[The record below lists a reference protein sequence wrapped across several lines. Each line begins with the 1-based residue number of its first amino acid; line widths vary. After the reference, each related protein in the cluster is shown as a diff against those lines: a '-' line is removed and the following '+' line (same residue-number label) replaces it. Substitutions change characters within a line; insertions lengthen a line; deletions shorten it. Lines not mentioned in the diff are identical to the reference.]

1 MKNVDR
7 IEASVKQA
15 LESESPNSREV
26 SQEISKWN
34 EKLRQFENSLLG
46 MLRGN
51 ARSFKSS
58 RQNLVW
64 NVKPSWE
71 ELSELDRRSSLYQKD
86 SNENHALIHLISQRQ
101 IPAVVSSLEG
111 RARIEERRKDT
122 DSPFVKDLGQ
132 FARGLR
138 RMGDALHIEIEA
150 NQNPKQGRANFRR

>member
-1 MKNVDR
+1 M
-7 IEASVKQA
+7 STG
-15 LESESPNSREV
+15 
-26 SQEISKWN
+26 W
-34 EKLRQFENSLLG
+34 KLRSSKHWNPNPRIQRSLSGNFQMERKTAPVRKFLLG

-101 IPAVVSSLEG
+101 IPAVVTSLEG

-138 RMGDALHIEIEA
+138 RMVTLFTSKSKRTK
-150 NQNPKQGRANFRR
+150 NPKQGRANFRR